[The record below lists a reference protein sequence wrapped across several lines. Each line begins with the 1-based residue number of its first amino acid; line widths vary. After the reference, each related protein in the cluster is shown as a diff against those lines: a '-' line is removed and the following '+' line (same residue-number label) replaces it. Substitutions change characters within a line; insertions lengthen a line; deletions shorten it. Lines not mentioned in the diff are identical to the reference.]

1 MDNTFNFGGLTK
13 AMLQGLHPR
22 YSVLPVPYDLT
33 ASYVSGMR
41 GGPRAIIEAS
51 THMELYDHELDCE
64 PYLAGIETLPYME
77 STTLGPGEMITRVR
91 EATQWILEANRVP
104 VVLGGEHSISLG
116 MVQALLDVYPN
127 MSVLHLDA
135 HADMRDTYQDSPFN
149 HACVAR
155 RISELCPIVQVG
167 IRSLC
172 VEEAQFLKSE
182 AKKGKKAN
190 IKTIY
195 AEEILGGISWD
206 KVVSSLTDEICI
218 TVDLD
223 FFDPSIMSA
232 TGTPEPGGLGWYD
245 ALGVV
250 RAAIAK
256 KRVVGFD
263 VVELCPIPGLVAPDF
278 MAAKLVYKMMGYI
291 NRSLDKKV
299 GKRSKK
305 G

>member
-1 MDNTFNFGGLTK
+1 MDNSFNFGGLSK
-13 AMLQGLHPR
+13 AMLQGVHPR

-51 THMELYDHELDCE
+51 THMELYDHELGCE

-77 STTLGPGEMITRVR
+77 ATTLGPGEMINRVR
-91 EATQWILEANRVP
+91 KGTEWILEANRVP
-104 VVLGGEHSISLG
+104 VILGGEHSITLG

-182 AKKGKKAN
+182 TKKGKKAN
-190 IKTIY
+190 VRTFY

-245 ALGVV
+245 ALNVL
-250 RAAIAK
+250 RAAIGK
-256 KRVVGFD
+256 RRVVGFD

-291 NRSLDKKV
+291 NKSLDRKINRRIK
-299 GKRSKK
+299 
-305 G
+305 

>member
-1 MDNTFNFGGLTK
+1 MDNSFNFGGLSK
-13 AMLQGLHPR
+13 AMLQGVPPR

-51 THMELYDHELDCE
+51 THMELYDHELGCE

-77 STTLGPGEMITRVR
+77 STTLGPGEMIKRVR
-91 EATQWILEANRVP
+91 EGTEWILEANRVP
-104 VVLGGEHSISLG
+104 VILGGEHSITLG

-155 RISELCPIVQVG
+155 RISERCPIVQVG

-172 VEEAQFLKSE
+172 SEEAQFLKSE
-182 AKKGKKAN
+182 TKKGKKASVR
-190 IKTIY
+190 TFY

-206 KVVSSLTDEICI
+206 KVVSSLSEEICI

-245 ALGVV
+245 ALNVL
-250 RAAIAK
+250 RAAISK
-256 KRVVGFD
+256 RRVVGFD

-291 NRSLDKKV
+291 NKSMDKKIS
-299 GKRSKK
+299 RSVK
-305 G
+305 